1 MYHPGCCI
9 HGNRVAGTNGGERN
23 NYQKQWNNTSHN
35 TSSHIKQDTRTIL
48 TQPSMSNQRSMH
60 GSHNG
65 RSKRKPK
72 NQTSNHQTMIREVPM
87 TLTTTLMTTIT
98 ITIPTPIYYA
108 NLSLTNKLAL
118 LTVTITITATAVV
131 AVAVV
136 VVVVVVAAAVAPP
149 VITTGTAT
157 MIVTM
162 TNVRKHL
169 MTTMTSIVHDHDDL
183 REKRHLLQQHNHL
196 NKMAQPP
203 TTTPTLTTHLTTVPS
218 HRAMLLAN
226 ELHDDNNSSTTFIPY
241 GIN

>member
-1 MYHPGCCI
+1 
-9 HGNRVAGTNGGERN
+9 
-23 NYQKQWNNTSHN
+23 
-35 TSSHIKQDTRTIL
+35 
-48 TQPSMSNQRSMH
+48 MSNQRSMH

-98 ITIPTPIYYA
+98 IPTLIYYA
-108 NLSLTNKLAL
+108 NLSLTNKLIL

-131 AVAVV
+131 AVAV

-162 TNVRKHL
+162 TNVQKHL

-203 TTTPTLTTHLTTVPS
+203 TTTPTLTTHLTTMTVPS

-226 ELHDDNNSSTTFIPY
+226 ELHDDNNSSTTFIPC